1 VTIELKRCRE
11 ADVDVLVAISVDTFV
26 EAFGD
31 QNTPE
36 NIEIYIQQSLTRDV
50 LLAELRMAGSE
61 FYLLVADSAVAGYLK
76 INTGVAQSEAMGDAA
91 LEVERI
97 YALAAFKGQGLG
109 ALMMNRAV
117 AIAKERGLDTV
128 WLGVWEHNDPARG
141 FYRHLGFEQFGE
153 HSFMLGTDPQTDLL
167 MKLGI

>member
-1 VTIELKRCRE
+1 MKTELKRCGE
-11 ADVDVLVAISVDTFV
+11 ADVDVLAAISVDTFV
-26 EAFGD
+26 EAFGE
-31 QNTPE
+31 QNTAT
-36 NIEIYIQQSLTRDV
+36 NMEIYIQQSLTCDV
-50 LLAELRMAGSE
+50 LLAELRTAGSE
-61 FYLLVADSAVAGYLK
+61 FYLLIADGTVAGCLK
-76 INTGVAQSEAMGDAA
+76 INTGAAQSEPMGDSA

-97 YALAAFKGQGLG
+97 YALTSFKGQGLG

-117 AIAKERGLDTV
+117 DIAKDRGLDTV

-167 MKLGI
+167 MKLAI